1 MNENGKVPG
10 QGAATASLV
19 CGIIAVICSFLG
31 YTLIIALILGIVGLV
46 QASKSKQEGFNGG
59 LRTAGF
65 VLSLIGLIF
74 GAIALVPVFACVAC
88 GGTLGV
94 LGALA

>member
-19 CGIIAVICSFLG
+19 CGIVAVVCSFFG
-31 YTLIIALILGIVGLV
+31 YTSIIALILGIVGLV
-46 QASKSKQEGFNGG
+46 QASKSKKEGFSGG

-74 GAIALVPVFACVAC
+74 GAIVLVPLFACVAC

-94 LGALA
+94 LGAMA